1 VSSKEYKRCSHHR
14 SHEVSA
20 AGCSSLRPHVKVSGI
35 RLFAQT
41 EHGIPGAGLGLTAA
55 VSTVLHVLGWLR
67 RGQGDDVP
75 QRIGA
80 LHQLYLLF
88 HPLTVVRSHEDGAHP
103 RPHEERNLVA
113 HQKQKQKQKRIST
126 LLLAKIALFSC
137 QRGHT
142 KNENAPPYLIQHM
155 LQGDRCERR
164 LPRILPA
171 SRIGVAV
178 AVHTGYVVRGVVAV
192 FFKVHISRHSRDA
205 VPSAQVNLYRTLLN
219 QRRRMQRKRRV
230 VTATQEVDA
239 LKRFSSR
246 KEWIIF
252 ATRDR

>member
-1 VSSKEYKRCSHHR
+1 MSSKEYIRCSHHR

-41 EHGIPGAGLGLTAA
+41 EHGIPGAGLGLTAT

-103 RPHEERNLVA
+103 RPHEERNLAA
-113 HQKQKQKQKRIST
+113 HQKQKRIST
-126 LLLAKIALFSC
+126 LLLAKIDIYKHFSVVKED
-137 QRGHT
+137 T
-142 KNENAPPYLIQHM
+142 KKENAPPYLIQHM

-164 LPRILPA
+164 LPRIFPA